1 MKRLFRLLILFIA
14 PYSLIFSQEI
24 KDFIHPQGSINKLT
38 YYTPSKYG
46 GRYPVS
52 YITWFSE
59 YKDGGFAML
68 ETTFMKNKPSMIVT
82 SQIQCEG
89 NRALLKQTVST
100 TMFETNIRRDYDPP
114 KIFLVLPNENKQ
126 AKWSESDNAGD
137 TWQYTA
143 ELIQIDIE
151 GEPTLVIKVTQKGA
165 DFPVTSFEYFAKG
178 IGLWKAK
185 VSEDIVYKVLES
197 REFDPEATIFFY
209 DQD

>member
-1 MKRLFRLLILFIA
+1 MKRLLRLLILFTV
-14 PYSLIFSQEI
+14 PYSFIFSQEI
-24 KDFIHPQGSINKLT
+24 KDFIHPQGNINKLT
-38 YYTPSKYG
+38 YYHPSKSG
-46 GRYPVS
+46 GRLPVS

-59 YKDGGFAML
+59 YKDGGFFMT

-151 GEPTLVIKVTQKGA
+151 GKPTPVIKVTQKHA
-165 DFPVTSFEYFAKG
+165 EYPVTAFEYFAKG
-178 IGLWKAK
+178 IGLWKEK
-185 VSEDIVYKVLES
+185 LSEDLITKVLDS
-197 REFDPEATIFFY
+197 REFDPEAFIFPY